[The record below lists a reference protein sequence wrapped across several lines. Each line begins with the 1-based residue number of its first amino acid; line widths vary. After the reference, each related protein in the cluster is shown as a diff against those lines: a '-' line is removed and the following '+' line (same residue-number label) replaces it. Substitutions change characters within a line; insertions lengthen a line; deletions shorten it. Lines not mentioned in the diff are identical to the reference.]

1 MYRMVVGVKPDES
14 TNRKMEDKVQPPHE
28 LIPEISENL
37 SNAIMRAMSVEIH
50 LRYQTIDEFMA
61 AITSEKKVR
70 SVESVRKEERISDG

>member
-1 MYRMVVGVKPDES
+1 
-14 TNRKMEDKVQPPHE
+14 MEDKVQPPHE

-61 AITSEKKVR
+61 AITSEKK
-70 SVESVRKEERISDG
+70 SVLWKV